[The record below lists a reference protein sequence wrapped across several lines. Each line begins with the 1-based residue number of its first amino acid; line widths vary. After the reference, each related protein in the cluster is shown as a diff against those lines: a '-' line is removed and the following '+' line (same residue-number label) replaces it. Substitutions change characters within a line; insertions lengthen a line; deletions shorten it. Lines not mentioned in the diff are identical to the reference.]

1 MSRDNLK
8 RTIRMD
14 INVEEICRMR
24 QDGMTNKQIA
34 NALGVSV
41 SSIYRYAGRMSEAV
55 KHAEVQNKPCPI
67 PDPIKFT
74 PVEKEEPK
82 PEPVELDLP
91 KKEEHFSFTTD
102 RFGNVVSISPRNAM
116 DEKLSLLSKTLVDLE
131 ETKKEVQK
139 AQENQTPQM
148 SGKERRRLER
158 EKRKQEEREKRK
170 QEEAKMEGMDIVEEA
185 KKKATDDIARQILA
199 DIAGTTVN
207 DSTNSL
213 TKKIIFDQVHKPQPE
228 PSLFEVLSTRTVLKG
243 SLCNWIV
250 DTESGSIEMT
260 DGVLSGLLDKD
271 SLKRYMDELNAV
283 AKMLGVQ

>member
-8 RTIRMD
+8 RTIKMD
-14 INVEEICRMR
+14 INVEEIYRMR
-24 QDGMTNKQIA
+24 REGMTNKQIA

-74 PVEKEEPK
+74 PVKKEEPK
-82 PEPVELDLP
+82 PEPEPVELKLP

-102 RFGNVVSISPRNAM
+102 RFGNVVSISPRDAM
-116 DEKLSLLSKTLVDLE
+116 DEKLSLFSKTLVDLE

-158 EKRKQEEREKRK
+158 EKRKQEQ
-170 QEEAKMEGMDIVEEA
+170 QEEVKMEGRIMQSTVDIVKEA
-185 KKKATDDIARQILA
+185 EKKVNDDI
-199 DIAGTTVN
+199 VKEVE
-207 DSTNSL
+207 
-213 TKKIIFDQVHKPQPE
+213 KKPE
-228 PSLFEVLSTRTVLKG
+228 PEPNLFEVLSTRTVLKG

-283 AKMLGVQ
+283 AKMLGV

>member
-8 RTIRMD
+8 RTIKMD
-14 INVEEICRMR
+14 INVEEIYRMR
-24 QDGMTNKQIA
+24 REGMTNKQIA

-74 PVEKEEPK
+74 PVKKEEPK
-82 PEPVELDLP
+82 PEPEPVELKLP

-102 RFGNVVSISPRNAM
+102 RFGNVVSISPRDAM
-116 DEKLSLLSKTLVDLE
+116 DEKLSLFSKTLVDLE

-158 EKRKQEEREKRK
+158 EKRKQEQ
-170 QEEAKMEGMDIVEEA
+170 QEEVKMEETDIVKEA
-185 KKKATDDIARQILA
+185 EKKVNDDI
-199 DIAGTTVN
+199 VKEVE
-207 DSTNSL
+207 
-213 TKKIIFDQVHKPQPE
+213 KKPE

-283 AKMLGVQ
+283 AKMLGV